1 MFFIGLLLFLVY
13 CLVAVSASLSL
24 FPLACVRQEDA
35 GSLQSVQ
42 TLTFADYAKD
52 RSLLFATGP
61 PDVVL
66 QWRLSAFQKCCCV
79 CRFSCFG
86 LFSFLQLHRPLTV
99 VSIV

>member
-13 CLVAVSASLSL
+13 CLVAVSASLRL

-66 QWRLSAFQKCCCV
+66 QWRLSALRSAAV
-79 CRFSCFG
+79 CAGFPALGCSVFC
-86 LFSFLQLHRPLTV
+86 SFTGR
-99 VSIV
+99 